1 MRSKTL
7 FVVLTAVLGAGLTAC
22 ATQAAKTTCYPVL
35 GWTSP
40 VFHCAAAP
48 VAVAP
53 PPAPEP
59 AAPPPAPEPPPE
71 PKPTATVGVE
81 KIELSET
88 VQFETDS
95 AVLVDRSKKLLD
107 EVVTVINDNPD
118 LKRLVIEG
126 HTDSNASHAHNQKLS
141 EQRVE
146 AVKAYLVEKGVDAK
160 KLKTKAFGETKPI
173 ADNKT
178 EDGRAKNRRVDFRI
192 VERKKAK

>member
-22 ATQAAKTTCYPVL
+22 ATQADKTTCYPVL

-40 VFHCAAAP
+40 VFHCAAAAP

-59 AAPPPAPEPPPE
+59 AAPPPPEPAPE
-71 PKPTATVGVE
+71 PKPTATVGAE

-192 VERKKAK
+192 VERKKK